1 MRLPLRRPARLL
13 LLVLPLSGTLGCYRY
28 HPVVTTSVPAGAEVR
43 LLFSEEGARLLRD
56 AAGMELRQLDGR
68 VVRPLAD
75 TAVMVKPDL
84 VITRD
89 GDELSWKRGDLAIP
103 LRAIDRSQERRIDK
117 RRSGGFA
124 AAIAAA
130 FSGVVYFALKSIS
143 SGGGRTVQPGPGAPE

>member
-1 MRLPLRRPARLL
+1 M
-13 LLVLPLSGTLGCYRY
+13 
-28 HPVVTTSVPAGAEVR
+28 
-43 LLFSEEGARLLRD
+43 
-56 AAGMELRQLDGR
+56 
-68 VVRPLAD
+68 
-75 TAVMVKPDL
+75 MVKPDL

-89 GDELSWKRGDLAIP
+89 GDELSWKRGDLTIP

-143 SGGGRTVQPGPGAPE
+143 SGGGSTVQPGPGAPE